1 MDYRQEFVDRGA
13 ERIGLQTY
21 PDPDNRRAPA
31 VVVWPAMGVP
41 AYFYQPF
48 AVELRDAGLAVHV
61 VDLRGTGTSSPR
73 PSRASRYGYL
83 ELATDVGAVHA
94 ALKPRL
100 DGRPVLLL
108 GHSLGAHACLL
119 HLASTGG
126 TGIAGMVVVAAGL
139 AYWRT
144 YPRARGLLTLM
155 QTQAVGATAAL
166 LGVWPGW
173 GFGGRQSRRVIGDW
187 SYTARRGRYPML
199 NGAYPE
205 TALAQL
211 RTPVLA
217 VSVEGDRY
225 VPASDLDHLC
235 GKLAMAPVE
244 RMRYTTTE
252 AGVPLNHFSWVRTG
266 GLLARRVAE
275 FAGQL

>member
-1 MDYRQEFVDRGA
+1 MDYQQEFVDRGA

-21 PDPDNRRAPA
+21 PEPDSRDAPA

-41 AYFYQPF
+41 ARFYRPF
-48 AVELRDAGLAVHV
+48 AVELRNAGLAVHV

-73 PSRASRYGYL
+73 PSRASRYGYP
-83 ELATDVGAVHA
+83 ELATDVDAVQA
-94 ALKPRL
+94 VLKPRL

-126 TGIAGMVVVAAGL
+126 AGIAGMVVVAAGL

-144 YPRARGLLTLM
+144 YPRARGVLTLM
-155 QTQAVGATAAL
+155 QTQALGATAAL

-187 SYTARRGRYPML
+187 SYTARRGRYPAL
-199 NGAYPE
+199 NGADPE

-225 VPASDLDHLC
+225 VPAPGLDHLC

-244 RMRYTTTE
+244 RMHYTTTE
-252 AGVPLNHFSWVRTG
+252 AGASLSHFSWVRAG
-266 GLLARRVAE
+266 GPLARRVTE